1 MTEVNRGNSNIT
13 AYVWGFHKKMKPQI
27 HQAIK
32 ANLPFLG
39 KEKGMESGTS
49 EGKEIFHRKMKRS
62 KCLENKCFQ
71 GHTGTMEHQ
80 EEF

>member
-1 MTEVNRGNSNIT
+1 MQCWGGNIFLCFKILLAGQINCHAEVNRGNSNIT

-39 KEKGMESGTS
+39 KE
-49 EGKEIFHRKMKRS
+49 
-62 KCLENKCFQ
+62 
-71 GHTGTMEHQ
+71 
-80 EEF
+80 